1 MDLDFVVRFV
11 SIALIDLALSGDNA
25 IVIGMAAASL
35 PRGQRRFAIILG
47 GVLAIVLRV
56 LLTSFATRLMLVPLI
71 SAIGGVVLFAVAWG
85 LLKVD
90 TEAHERTVRTAHGL
104 RNAIQL
110 IVIADFTMSL
120 DNVLAIG
127 GTARGDDVLVLAG
140 LLISMPLLMVTGG
153 FVSTLIDRFGW
164 IVYLGAGAICL
175 MAARMILEDGVVAD
189 RLRWG
194 DAPTAA
200 ASLAIAVAFP
210 IVFRWLH
217 RRRARTV
224 ALPALPR
231 TPAA

>member
-1 MDLDFVVRFV
+1 MDIDFVIRFI

-35 PRGQRRFAIILG
+35 PRRERRFAIISG

-71 SAIGGVVLFAVAWG
+71 SAIGGGVLFGVAWG

-90 TEAHERTVRTAHGL
+90 TAAHERTVRTAHGL

-127 GTARGDDVLVLAG
+127 GTARGDDILVLAG
-140 LLISMPLLMVTGG
+140 LLLSMPLLMITGG

-175 MAARMILEDGVVAD
+175 MAAQMILEDGVVAE
-189 RLRWG
+189 RLQLG
-194 DAPTAA
+194 QGTILGV
-200 ASLAIAVAFP
+200 SFAIAVALP
-210 IVFRWLH
+210 VVFRMLH
-217 RRRARTV
+217 VRRARTTE
-224 ALPALPR
+224 
-231 TPAA
+231 TPAVPEKQSE